1 MAANFVG
8 AVVVGGGAVLLGYTA
23 CNKSIARATQV
34 QGAYNVQEQVQ
45 RV

>member
-45 RV
+45 KV